1 MYKLQ
6 SIYPKQNQKQI
17 VHESN
22 KLCMLQIG
30 KKATR
35 NVKKKK
41 QSFINVTGDKLAM
54 RIRWGKLTI
63 SFCKKHFQLYNYL
76 QLL

>member
-41 QSFINVTGDKLAM
+41 
-54 RIRWGKLTI
+54 
-63 SFCKKHFQLYNYL
+63 KKFYQRYRRQIGHEN
-76 QLL
+76 

>member
-6 SIYPKQNQKQI
+6 SVYPKQNQKQI

-22 KLCMLQIG
+22 KLYMLQIG

-41 QSFINVTGDKLAM
+41 KTVLST
-54 RIRWGKLTI
+54 
-63 SFCKKHFQLYNYL
+63 L
-76 QLL
+76 QETNWPWELDEEN

>member
-41 QSFINVTGDKLAM
+41 
-54 RIRWGKLTI
+54 
-63 SFCKKHFQLYNYL
+63 KKVLSTL
-76 QLL
+76 QETNWPWELDEEN